1 MQELQP
7 SLGRGEIHRAGPCIS
22 KPRLTILLCYFLHFR
37 RTSPYSHCRPRPCF
51 SDSIKST
58 TYGYGYPVYDMDGPP
73 QAVTELDL
81 SACHPDSIVDRIN
94 AMPALKTSTVTFN
107 IAPRLFCLLDF
118 TPLSH
123 LTVSHTTLCPF
134 FTFLRANLVLPHSAM
149 SSNPSTPNLAP
160 TRPLPRRSSPTP
172 QSSRPATPV
181 PTILDD
187 DDIPP
192 LTLEVLSTKQDKT
205 AALKLIADSI
215 AQQRQTASSHIIFH
229 PLPLSCLIAALVVTY
244 RYFLSESDLGTCLMI
259 LSSVVTT
266 YLLAIRWLTSPFIRL
281 AESITPSFLNSST
294 SSTEEEDTVIACR
307 YGNEIIGATVLHISR
322 PGGGQND
329 PNFKRHKQRGSLS
342 SFKGGKGVI
351 RAWTV
356 KLRYRGKGIGG
367 DMLREAVRL
376 TKEKCGKDGEV
387 GFARGH
393 ANAGLIPVG
402 GKGEGNGG
410 GGGRK
415 EEEMVLPE
423 WLNRGWLRKSE
434 RRAAQALEKVVGEVG
449 NGKRR

>member
-1 MQELQP
+1 MFDIVP

-22 KPRLTILLCYFLHFR
+22 KTRLTIFLCFIFPHFR
-37 RTSPYSHCRPRPCF
+37 RTTPLHHCRPRPCF
-51 SDSIKST
+51 SDSMKSS
-58 TYGYGYPVYDMDGPP
+58 TYGYAYSVYDMDGSP

-81 SACHPDSIVDRIN
+81 SACHPNSIVDRIN
-94 AMPALKTSTVTFN
+94 AMPALKTST
-107 IAPRLFCLLDF
+107 A
-118 TPLSH
+118 
-123 LTVSHTTLCPF
+123 F

-160 TRPLPRRSSPTP
+160 SSLRRSPPTP
-172 QSSRPATPV
+172 QSHSRPATPI
-181 PTILDD
+181 PTTTLDEED
-187 DDIPP
+187 EIPP
-192 LTLEVLSTKQDKT
+192 LTLEVLTSKPDKT

-215 AQQRQTASSHIIFH
+215 AQQRQTASSHIITH
-229 PLPLSCLIAALVVTY
+229 PLPLSSLIAALAITY
-244 RYFLSESDLGTCLMI
+244 HFFLSSSDLGTKLMI
-259 LSSVVTT
+259 LSSLVTT
-266 YLLAIRWLTSPFIRL
+266 YLLTVRYLTSPFIRL
-281 AESITPSFLNSST
+281 AESITPSFLGSDSP
-294 SSTEEEDTVIACR
+294 EDQDTVIACR
-307 YGNEIIGATVLHISR
+307 YGGEIIGVTVLQISR
-322 PGGGQND
+322 PAGQSD

-356 KLRYRGKGIGG
+356 KSRYRGKGVGG

-376 TKEKCGKDGEV
+376 TKERCGRDGEV

-402 GKGEGNGG
+402 GRGEDNRQGE
-410 GGGRK
+410 R

-423 WLNRGWLRKSE
+423 WLNRGWLRRSE
-434 RRAAQALEKVVGEVG
+434 RKAAQALERVVSEFG

>member
-1 MQELQP
+1 MFDIVP

-22 KPRLTILLCYFLHFR
+22 KTRLTIFLCFIFPHFR
-37 RTSPYSHCRPRPCF
+37 RTTPLHHCRPRPCF
-51 SDSIKST
+51 SDSMKSS
-58 TYGYGYPVYDMDGPP
+58 TYGYAYSVYDMDGSP

-81 SACHPDSIVDRIN
+81 SACHPNSIVDRIN
-94 AMPALKTSTVTFN
+94 AMPALKTST
-107 IAPRLFCLLDF
+107 A
-118 TPLSH
+118 
-123 LTVSHTTLCPF
+123 F

-160 TRPLPRRSSPTP
+160 SSLRRSPPTP
-172 QSSRPATPV
+172 QSHSRPATPI
-181 PTILDD
+181 PTTTLDEED
-187 DDIPP
+187 EIPP
-192 LTLEVLSTKQDKT
+192 LTLEVLTSKPDKT

-215 AQQRQTASSHIIFH
+215 AQQRQTASSHIITH
-229 PLPLSCLIAALVVTY
+229 PLPLSSLIAALAITY
-244 RYFLSESDLGTCLMI
+244 HFFLSSSDLGTKLMI
-259 LSSVVTT
+259 LSSLVTT
-266 YLLAIRWLTSPFIRL
+266 YLLTVRYLTSPFIRL
-281 AESITPSFLNSST
+281 AESITPSFLGSDSP
-294 SSTEEEDTVIACR
+294 EDQDTVIACR
-307 YGNEIIGATVLHISR
+307 YGGEIIGVTVLQISR
-322 PGGGQND
+322 PAGQSD

-356 KLRYRGKGIGG
+356 KSRYRGKGVGG

-376 TKEKCGKDGEV
+376 TKERCGRDGEV

-402 GKGEGNGG
+402 GRGEDNRHGE
-410 GGGRK
+410 R

-423 WLNRGWLRKSE
+423 WLNRGWLRRSE
-434 RRAAQALEKVVGEVG
+434 RKAAQALERVVSEFG